1 MTLTLFL
8 LISHILLVL
17 SLGWYLATNLQ
28 WYSYKIER
36 VILHH
41 TKYHWHII
49 YFLIPLF
56 AYYFTDIYFWIYFY
70 FAYLPSLWLWNKK
83 LDKKLV
89 VTGRIKRFFAL
100 LLMLTVFQ
108 DILCLAKE
116 ACQVFGVILPL
127 TMTVIGSMMIEKVLF
142 HGFKI
147 KAKEKLKKMDNLII
161 IGVTA
166 SYGKTSIKNFIAQ
179 ILGNE
184 RKVYATPRSV
194 NTLGGV
200 MKDINDDLPEDTE
213 VYIVEMG
220 ARGPGDIAEI
230 TEFVQPHY
238 AVVGVI
244 GPQHIEY
251 FKTLERIRNTKM
263 EILSSKRLEHAWV
276 HTSAHV
282 KPYEKVTIFGDE
294 IKNIKATLEGVDFE
308 LVLPQGTFHLHIP
321 ILGKF
326 NAINVTAA
334 LHVANALGIS
344 YEKAVTYAK
353 TLQPVEHRLQR
364 IEANGKVILDDSF
377 NGNIDGMLNSFEL
390 ASQHSGRKVLVTPGL
405 VESDI
410 ELNEKVAK
418 KANEIFDL
426 IIVTG
431 KINQETFK
439 KIVDNEKLHTLNDK
453 SKMQELL
460 AEMTK
465 PGDLILFANDA
476 PNFI

>member
-1 MTLTLFL
+1 MTWFL
-8 LISHILLVL
+8 LISHIFLVM

-41 TKYHWHII
+41 TKYHWHVL
-49 YFLIPLF
+49 YFLVPLF
-56 AYYFTDIYFWIYFY
+56 AYYFTGIYFWIYFY
-70 FAYLPSLWLWNKK
+70 FAYLPSLWLWHRK

-89 VTGRIKRFFAL
+89 VTGRIKRFFVL
-100 LLMLTVFQ
+100 LFMLTLFQ

-142 HGFKI
+142 HGFKLQ
-147 KAKEKLKKMDNLII
+147 AKRKLERMNDLII

-179 ILGNE
+179 IVGHE
-184 RKVYATPRSV
+184 KKVYATPRSV

-263 EILSSKRLEHAWV
+263 EILSSKRLQHAWV
-276 HTSAHV
+276 HISAHV

-294 IKNIKATLEGVDFE
+294 IEAVNPTLEGVDFD
-308 LVLPQGTFHLHIP
+308 LNLPQGKIHLHIP
-321 ILGKF
+321 ILGSF

-334 LHVANALGIS
+334 LHVAHALGIP
-344 YEKAVTYAK
+344 YERGAEYVK

-364 IEANGKVILDDSF
+364 IDAGGKIILDDSF
-377 NGNIDGMLNSFEL
+377 NGNIDGMLASFEL
-390 ASQHSGRKVLVTPGL
+390 ASQHEGRKVLITPGL
-405 VESDI
+405 VESD
-410 ELNEKVAK
+410 EKLNEKVAK
-418 KANEIFDL
+418 RADEIFDL
-426 IIVTG
+426 IIVTS
-431 KINQETFK
+431 KINQPIFK
-439 KIVDNEKLHTLNDK
+439 KIVSADKLYTLNDK
-453 SKMQELL
+453 SKMEETLGEL
-460 AEMTK
+460 TR

>member
-1 MTLTLFL
+1 MIWFELF
-8 LISHILLVL
+8 SHILLVMA
-17 SLGWYLATNLQ
+17 LGWYLATNLQ

-36 VILHH
+36 VVLHH

-56 AYYFTDIYFWIYFY
+56 AYYFTGIYFWIYFY
-70 FAYLPSLWLWNKK
+70 FAYLPTLWLWHKK

-89 VTGRIKRFFAL
+89 LTGRIKRFFGL
-100 LLMLTVFQ
+100 LAALTVFQ
-108 DILCLAKE
+108 DLLLLARE
-116 ACQVFGVILPL
+116 SDHFGVILPL
-127 TMTVIGSMMIEKVLF
+127 AAAVIGSAAIEKVLI
-142 HGFKI
+142 HSYRLH
-147 KAKEKLKKMDNLII
+147 AEKKLESMPGLIV

-179 ILGNE
+179 IVGHE
-184 RKVYATPRSV
+184 KRVYATPRSV

-200 MKDINDDLPEDTE
+200 MKDINESLPEDTE

-230 TEFVQPHY
+230 TDFVKPHY

-251 FKTLERIRNTKM
+251 FKSLQRIRDTKM

-276 HTSAHV
+276 HTSAQV
-282 KPYEKVTIFGDE
+282 KPNEKVTLFGDE
-294 IKNIKATLEGVDFE
+294 IEDLHATLEGVDFD
-308 LVLPQGTFHLHIP
+308 LNLPEKRIHVHLP
-321 ILGKF
+321 ILGAF
-326 NAINVTAA
+326 NAVNVTAA
-334 LHVANALGIS
+334 LHVANALGIG
-344 YEKAVTYAK
+344 YEKGAEYAAS
-353 TLQPVEHRLQR
+353 LEPVPHRLQR
-364 IEANGKVILDDSF
+364 IDAGGKIILDDSF
-377 NGNIDGMLNSFEL
+377 NGNVEGMIASFEL
-390 ASQHSGRKVLVTPGL
+390 ASQHPGRKVVVTPGL

-410 ELNEKVAK
+410 ALNEKIAK
-418 KANEIFDL
+418 KADEVFDL

-431 KINQETFK
+431 RINRPVFK
-439 KIVDNEKLHTLNDK
+439 RFVKKEKLHFLEKKED
-453 SKMQELL
+453 MEQML
-460 AEMTK
+460 AELTR